1 MVGAKAAT
9 GNGLMAGLRHGRI
22 GWSIRR
28 FREHDAR
35 TRAEQ
40 LARMSLTEETRY
52 EHAELGAPSRD
63 GGATPLRWNR
73 LT

>member
-9 GNGLMAGLRHGRI
+9 GNGLIADLRRGRI

-28 FREHDAR
+28 LREQDAR
-35 TRAEQ
+35 TRAEH
-40 LARMSLTEETRY
+40 LARMTLTEETRH
-52 EHAELGAPSRD
+52 ERAELGAPSRD
-63 GGATPLRWNR
+63 SGATPLRWNR

>member
-9 GNGLMAGLRHGRI
+9 GNGLIADLRRGHI
-22 GWSIRR
+22 GWATRR
-28 FREHDAR
+28 LREQDAR

-40 LARMSLTEETRY
+40 LARTTLTTETRH